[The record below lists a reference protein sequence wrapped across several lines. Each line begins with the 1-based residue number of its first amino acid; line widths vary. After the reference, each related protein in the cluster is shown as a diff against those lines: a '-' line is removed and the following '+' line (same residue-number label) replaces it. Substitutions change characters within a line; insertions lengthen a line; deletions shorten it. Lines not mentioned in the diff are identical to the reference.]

1 MGNLYFYQGFLMGS
15 LFLGADL
22 SLTGSGLVIIDDSY
36 NIVKMEVFKPK
47 VVGVERLFHLRN
59 MLESFLLEFKEDIKL
74 VAIENYAYGKAQE
87 GSKVFEIGEWG
98 GIFRLYMFDNNYN
111 FILPSPTQVKK
122 YITGKGE
129 AKTGKD
135 LIILDIYKKY
145 GVEIR
150 QADMADA
157 YVMARIAK
165 DFYNDEKNL
174 TTSQQ
179 EVIKKIHESIEEGT
193 IGVLLR

>member
-1 MGNLYFYQGFLMGS
+1 MGS

-22 SLTGSGLVIIDDSY
+22 SLTGSGLVVIDDSY
-36 NIVKMEVFKPK
+36 NIVKMDVFKSK
-47 VVGVERLFHLRN
+47 VTGVERLFHLRN
-59 MLESFLLEFKEDIKL
+59 TLDSFLAEFNKEDIKL
-74 VAIENYAYGKAQE
+74 VAIENYAYGKAKE
-87 GSKVFEIGEWG
+87 GDGRVFEIGEWG

-129 AKTGKD
+129 AKTKKE

-145 GVEIR
+145 GIEIR

-157 YVMARIAK
+157 YVLARIAK
-165 DFYNDEKNL
+165 DFYNSEKNL

-179 EVIKKIHESIEEGT
+179 EVIKKIHQSIEEGT